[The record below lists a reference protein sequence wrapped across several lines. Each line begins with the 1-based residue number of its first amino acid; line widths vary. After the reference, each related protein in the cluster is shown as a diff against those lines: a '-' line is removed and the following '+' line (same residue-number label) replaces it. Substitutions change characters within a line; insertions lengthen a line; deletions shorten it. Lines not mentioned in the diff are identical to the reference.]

1 MQGLHLSSRCFG
13 VLLPCYRFRKGKAQ
27 QSAIESPFLG
37 TVNWKAKHAQATGFV
52 LVNLISRC
60 LFLVSFRRFILSGSG
75 SFGCQGTLFSSF
87 FSEVCMTPAAFLVKA
102 QVDICCEGTGHTHR
116 PFSFNF
122 KILASTRCWHQ
133 FWCEPL
139 QYPPISSL
147 HLICPRSIRI
157 KQVVSGN
164 KSISHL
170 HFLTMPSTLLFDKG
184 SQCNFYLESGA
195 WGGFH
200 WIGQWHPLQ
209 QSCVPAQSTL
219 EGFGKQV
226 LSLRLHQWH
235 ICIGSRI
242 NQAGCV
248 RSKFRCHIL
257 GWNSQ
262 VGWSAL
268 MDLWSGMT
276 SHSLVSWCQ
285 CLRWAWR
292 SWPCSQ
298 TSQVFSHLRL
308 HFHWVSKPGGMSQ
321 TSGTFFPFS
330 GSSFQ
335 MHVSWFNGGNAETLA
350 CNFPK
355 SFASLR
361 RWQRPRLPRL
371 CAVVIEKHSKQL
383 MADLACLCS
392 RLRHAGFV
400 SKTCDWH
407 LCHRPWPFDL
417 SETKSRP
424 HDVWSWGCHMKGLRE
439 QNLELYEI
447 GQSMMEKLFCVAVL
461 LCNSIKQLRNPS
473 SPLRFHLK
481 DSKFSLTNAGSF
493 KTFRR
498 RER

>member
-1 MQGLHLSSRCFG
+1 MLRLQASCWSIWSADAFFLSVFDALFCQAQAHLGARAHFFLWSVHDTGCMSRDSSSRY
-13 VLLPCYRFRKGKAQ
+13 LLWRNWSYSQ
-27 QSAIESPFLG
+27 TIFLQLQD
-37 TVNWKAKHAQATGFV
+37 TCKH
-52 LVNLISRC
+52 
-60 LFLVSFRRFILSGSG
+60 
-75 SFGCQGTLFSSF
+75 TL
-87 FSEVCMTPAAFLVKA
+87 
-102 QVDICCEGTGHTHR
+102 
-116 PFSFNF
+116 
-122 KILASTRCWHQ
+122 LASILMRTMA
-133 FWCEPL
+133 L

-170 HFLTMPSTLLFDKG
+170 HFLTMPSTLLFDKR
-184 SQCNFYLESGA
+184 SQCNFYLEGGA

-200 WIGQWHPLQ
+200 RIGQWHPLQ
-209 QSCVPAQSTL
+209 HSCLPAQSTL

-226 LSLRLHQWH
+226 LSLRLQKWH
-235 ICIGSRI
+235 ICVGSRI

-248 RSKFRCHIL
+248 RFRCHIL
-257 GWNSQ
+257 GWNFQ

-335 MHVSWFNGGNAETLA
+335 MHVSWFNGGSAKTLA

-355 SFASLR
+355 SFASVR
-361 RWQRPRLPRL
+361 RWQRSRLPRL

-392 RLRHAGFV
+392 HLRHAGFV

-407 LCHRPWPFDL
+407 LRHRPWPFDL
-417 SETKSRP
+417 SETKSLP

-439 QNLELYEI
+439 QNLEWYEV

-481 DSKFSLTNAGSF
+481 DSNLSLTNAGSF